1 MDERNC
7 WKIDALTDRISSS
20 ILQME
25 ISMEYEKTRRKVKFD
40 ETVVL
45 LDTISVDRFEN
56 GIVPRTIRKIF

>member
-1 MDERNC
+1 
-7 WKIDALTDRISSS
+7 
-20 ILQME
+20 ME